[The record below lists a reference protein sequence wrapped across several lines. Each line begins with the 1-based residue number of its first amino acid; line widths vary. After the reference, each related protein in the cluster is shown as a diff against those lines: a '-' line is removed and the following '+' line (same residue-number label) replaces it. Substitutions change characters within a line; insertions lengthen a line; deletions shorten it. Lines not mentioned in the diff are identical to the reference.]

1 MFRILLPAI
10 VVFTTVVSSG
20 EVQSQTGQEQVEK
33 LYSEIVNAEF
43 DQLELYDKQL
53 DQLEETKSNLTLDQK
68 LMLRGILCYQLR
80 KSDDTELAIRV
91 AKKLLKHQAFE
102 SELASAE
109 AASVWRDAAQLLIE
123 KSQATQRL
131 EFLEEIKGKVEDPKQ
146 STWMRLARLATLV
159 QKFPTQARGL
169 VEKYLPT
176 VLDEMPRNPS
186 FAGLIALWR
195 LDSGLDRA
203 RYPSAL
209 RLQALE
215 LGSAKSE
222 AAMRG
227 KEDFDLFHFSNLWRF
242 RISIA
247 RIHSELSNTSKALSC
262 LDRMDECFELQS
274 VQLRKRNLASE
285 TEFEKTKKRLRESHD
300 ENISTVKQL
309 AADSEIPNRHA
320 LLGKVAPQIELSFT
334 DGTKVPWK
342 DLRGKVVVLEF
353 WAVWCGPCV
362 ASFPDLRVFHRKYAG
377 EDVVVV
383 GVTKR
388 HGYRWNPDK
397 HKIEERSEA
406 TEKEEIVA
414 ITKFL
419 KSHDIGF
426 PQVLD
431 DGSLIDAF
439 KVTSLPT
446 TVVIDKNGVVRF
458 TGSISKRTTF
468 ERLCKTIEEIKSK

>member
-10 VVFTTVVSSG
+10 VMFTTVISSG

-53 DQLEETKSNLTLDQK
+53 DRLEETKSNLTLDQK

-91 AKKLLKHQAFE
+91 AKKLLKHQVFE

-109 AASVWRDAAQLLIE
+109 VASVWRDAAQLLIE

-131 EFLEEIKGKVEDPKQ
+131 EFLEEIKAKVEDPKQ

-176 VLDEMPRNPS
+176 VLDEMPQNPS
-186 FAGLIALWR
+186 FAGLTALWR

-262 LDRMDECFELQS
+262 LDRMDEYFELQS
-274 VQLRKRNLASE
+274 VQLSKRNLASE

-309 AADSEIPNRHA
+309 AANSEIPNRHA
-320 LLGKVAPQIELSFT
+320 LLGKFAPQIELSFT
-334 DGTKVPWK
+334 DGTNVPWK

-362 ASFPDLRVFHRKYAG
+362 ASFPDLRVL
-377 EDVVVV
+377 
-383 GVTKR
+383 T
-388 HGYRWNPDK
+388 
-397 HKIEERSEA
+397 
-406 TEKEEIVA
+406 
-414 ITKFL
+414 
-419 KSHDIGF
+419 
-426 PQVLD
+426 
-431 DGSLIDAF
+431 
-439 KVTSLPT
+439 
-446 TVVIDKNGVVRF
+446 
-458 TGSISKRTTF
+458 
-468 ERLCKTIEEIKSK
+468 